1 MSIAMLNNKKVYILS
16 IVFFIVVSIIYI
28 NTYTLK
34 IQEMTMIKNIGKKIL
49 SIKTKL
55 NLEDEANTGI
65 AKNYAYWHYIKLTKQ
80 EKEFIG
86 DGILTLSFSKNNL
99 YLIQSIGFNDKY
111 QYSYNISQDC
121 WNKIYFP
128 YTLRFKECSK

>member
-1 MSIAMLNNKKVYILS
+1 MLNNKKVYILA

-55 NLEDEANTGI
+55 NLEDEANTVI

-99 YLIQSIGFNDKY
+99 YLIQSIGFDDNY
-111 QYSYNISQDC
+111 LYSYNISKDC

-128 YTLRFKECSK
+128 YTL

>member
-1 MSIAMLNNKKVYILS
+1 MSIAMLNNKKVYILA

-55 NLEDEANTGI
+55 NLEDEANTVI

-99 YLIQSIGFNDKY
+99 YLIQSIGFDDNY
-111 QYSYNISQDC
+111 LYSYNISKDC

-128 YTLRFKECSK
+128 YTL